1 MFVYFYYLRELHGL
15 GSDGVKVLC
24 TRARA
29 RFRLGLYVVLPKSSA
44 GSINFIWTT
53 YLGNY
58 HNCSTLLSVRSLLIS
73 SQSSGPMPSSSTL
86 KKVSEIQKISLVAQ
100 KDQNL

>member
-15 GSDGVKVLC
+15 GSGSKGSKC
-24 TRARA
+24 YARA
-29 RFRLGLYVVLPKSSA
+29 RLLATKMISFRLGLYVVLPKSSA

-58 HNCSTLLSVRSLLIS
+58 HNCSTLVYH
-73 SQSSGPMPSSSTL
+73 TF
-86 KKVSEIQKISLVAQ
+86 KAEY
-100 KDQNL
+100 